1 MALVNIRDR
10 ELNFVSYMSTNVTK
24 VNKNPVLCGY
34 SALSGCEQSIVWQ

>member
-24 VNKNPVLCGY
+24 VNKNPVLCGD
-34 SALSGCEQSIVWQ
+34 SALSGCEQSIMWQ